1 MVTKLYSGKPMVVVA
16 LLAIILPWP
25 RLVSCKVL
33 RIIDFEAKCD
43 GHTDDTKA
51 IQATI
56 NAANSND
63 TIELPTGKVCIYSNV
78 LIMRE
83 KSNVVMYGF
92 GGDSSQLSAVNPM
105 NSALWIDKSH
115 NIVIRD
121 LRINSPNST
130 SRTAH
135 SEAIGVYVTNSF
147 DIKVQKITVWKTSNA
162 GILMENC
169 TRVDIHENH
178 ILNTWSDGIHATHGC
193 HNVTIE
199 KNFASHTG
207 DDSFATVGYEPTKN
221 YYIRILDNQSEY
233 SSASGVTV
241 GGSEFVDVFR
251 NRIYRSTVAG
261 VRVESDH
268 FWKTDGDRNVH
279 VKENI
284 ITECPQ
290 NWTRGHAGIFVY
302 SNYRDSSDIVIEG
315 NTIISPPSPFAI
327 GSEGR
332 DGSVRNLQI
341 TNNTVT
347 DKNNR
352 VANINCIQL
361 YGNVINVSISTN
373 TLNTGICNYKKD
385 AF

>member
-1 MVTKLYSGKPMVVVA
+1 METKLYSDKPMVVVA
-16 LLAIILPWP
+16 LIVIILSWP
-25 RLVSCKVL
+25 YLVSGKVL
-33 RIIDFEAKCD
+33 RLTDFEAKCD
-43 GHTDDTKA
+43 GHTDDTRA

-56 NAANSND
+56 NVANSND
-63 TIELPTGKVCIYSNV
+63 TIELPAGRVCIYSNV

-92 GGDSSQLSAVNPM
+92 GRDSSQLTAVNPM
-105 NSALWIDKSH
+105 NSALWIDRSH

-135 SEAIGVYVTNSF
+135 SEAIGVFVTNSF
-147 DIKVQKITVWKTSNA
+147 DIKIQRITVWKTSGA

-169 TRVDIHENH
+169 KRVDVYENH

-193 HNVTIE
+193 HNVTIQR
-199 KNFASHTG
+199 NFALRTG

-251 NRIYRSTVAG
+251 NSIYRSMVAG
-261 VRVESDH
+261 VRVESEH
-268 FWKTDGDRNVH
+268 FYKTDGDRNVH
-279 VKENI
+279 VKENM

-315 NTIISPPSPFAI
+315 NNIISPPSPFAI
-327 GSEGR
+327 GSEVR
-332 DGSVRNLQI
+332 DAFIRNLQI
-341 TNNTVT
+341 TNNTVI
-347 DKNNR
+347 DEYNR
-352 VANINCIQL
+352 VSNINCIQL
-361 YGNVINVSISTN
+361 YGNVLNVSVSTN

-385 AF
+385 A